1 MQSSSI
7 VPLLLMCDT
16 PGSLTHSVGPSI
28 PHVLWCVW
36 LAGLP
41 SKRPSIG
48 AWPSSAPSCASSS
61 SKMNIS
67 QVQLTSPSVF
77 AFMQR
82 IPGPFYSNDIAE
94 HRWWHAIHVIL
105 SYECCIDSHQKRL
118 IKVLYK
124 KLQLWLLSGIRQ
136 GTEGGFMGIEAR
148 PSPRFCHLPPPRTN

>member
-7 VPLLLMCDT
+7 VPLLGCVML
-16 PGSLTHSVGPSI
+16 GSLTHSVGPSI

-48 AWPSSAPSCASSS
+48 AWPSSAPSCASPS

-82 IPGPFYSNDIAE
+82 ISDRFCSNDIAE
-94 HRWWHAIHVIL
+94 HRWWHAVQL
-105 SYECCIDSHQKRL
+105 YMSYECCIDSYQKRL
-118 IKVLYK
+118 IKVLCK

-136 GTEGGFMGIEAR
+136 GTEGGFMGIEAG